1 MFFRRQTIHSRLV
14 ASFAGIVSL
23 LLVVALAVAL
33 IAFVGVQRVTLREN
47 LQIQAAMVAAR
58 SGPALERNDTEAL
71 TQFLA
76 VLAQNHNIRWAMVTQ
91 GNRRVATFGQIPKEL
106 QGQSFLPDDAAALA
120 KSSSLFFVRHPVTN
134 RDQQFGEV
142 FIGAEMSL
150 LHVQTWTAAVGG
162 AGLLAILFLIALPVF
177 HRLVRTVSDP
187 LSQLTR
193 MSQLTSSLE
202 RGGEAM
208 SEVISRVGA
217 GALHGGMSASPSANT
232 PSSDE
237 IAPVEIER
245 LGDSFNRMLENI
257 ARRDEQM
264 RQSRDELRAL
274 NASLLAVRETERTRI
289 AHEIHDEL
297 GQRLTAIKLDVARVL
312 PPSTPDGAHLATML
326 DETVKV
332 VREISW
338 ELRPSVLDALGLIAA
353 IEWLGED
360 FQRRMA
366 TRCKVEVPE
375 PSPLIDTEIATQLF
389 RICQELLTNI
399 ARHASAS
406 RVDIRFTVGKEL
418 RLEVCDDGI
427 GMKPNGLEQKSLG
440 LLGIRE
446 RVHALG
452 GKLKIETVPQIAGT
466 RVSVSVPMGGS
477 K

>member
-1 MFFRRQTIHSRLV
+1 MIFRRQTIHSRLV

-23 LLVVALAVAL
+23 LLVVALGVAL
-33 IAFVGVQRVTLREN
+33 IAFVSVQRETLREN

-58 SGPALERNDTEAL
+58 SGPALELNDAEAL

-106 QGQSFLPDDAAALA
+106 QGQSLLPDDAAALA
-120 KSSSLFFVRHPVTN
+120 RSSSLFFVRHPVTN

-142 FIGAEMSL
+142 FIGAEMSR

-162 AGLLAILFLIALPVF
+162 AVLLAILFLIALPVF

-208 SEVISRVGA
+208 SEVMSRVGA
-217 GALHGGMSASPSANT
+217 GET

-237 IAPVEIER
+237 VAPVEIER

-274 NASLLAVRETERTRI
+274 NASLQAVRETERTRI

-338 ELRPSVLDALGLIAA
+338 ELRPSVLDALGLTAA

-375 PSPLIDTEIATQLF
+375 PPPIVEAEIATQLF

-399 ARHASAS
+399 ARHAGAS
-406 RVDIRFTVGKEL
+406 RVDIRFTAGQEL

-427 GMKPNGLEQKSLG
+427 GMKPSGLEQKSLG

-452 GKLKIETVPQIAGT
+452 GKLKIDTVPQIAGT
-466 RVSVSVPMGGS
+466 RVSVSVPMGGA

>member
-1 MFFRRQTIHSRLV
+1 MIFRRQTIHSRLV

-23 LLVVALAVAL
+23 LLVVALGVAL
-33 IAFVGVQRVTLREN
+33 IAFVSVQRETLREN

-58 SGPALERNDTEAL
+58 SGPALERNDAEAL

-91 GNRRVATFGQIPKEL
+91 GNRRVATYGPIPKEL
-106 QGQSFLPDDAAALA
+106 QGQSLLPDDAAALA
-120 KSSSLFFVRHPVTN
+120 RSSSLFFVRHPVTN

-162 AGLLAILFLIALPVF
+162 AVLLAILFLIALPVF

-208 SEVISRVGA
+208 SEVMSRVGA
-217 GALHGGMSASPSANT
+217 GET

-237 IAPVEIER
+237 VAPVEIER

-274 NASLLAVRETERTRI
+274 NASLQAVRETERTRI

-338 ELRPSVLDALGLIAA
+338 ELRPSVLDALGLTAA

-375 PSPLIDTEIATQLF
+375 PPPIVEAEIATQLF

-399 ARHASAS
+399 ARHAGAS
-406 RVDIRFTVGKEL
+406 RVDIRFTAGQEL

-427 GMKPNGLEQKSLG
+427 GMKPSGLEQKSLG

-452 GKLKIETVPQIAGT
+452 GKLKIDTVPQIAGT
-466 RVSVSVPMGGS
+466 RVSVSVPMGGA

>member
-1 MFFRRQTIHSRLV
+1 MLFRRQTIHSRLV

-23 LLVVALAVAL
+23 LLVIALVVAL
-33 IAFVGVQRVTLREN
+33 IAFASMQRASLREN
-47 LQIQAAMVAAR
+47 LQMHAAMVAAR
-58 SGPALERNDTEAL
+58 SGPALERNDAAVL

-76 VLAQNHNIRWAMVTQ
+76 VLAQTRTVRWAMVTQ

-106 QGQSFLPDDAAALA
+106 QGQNLLPANEAELA
-120 KSSSLFFVRHPVTN
+120 RSTSLFFVRHPVIN
-134 RDQQFGEV
+134 HDQEFGEV

-150 LHVQTWTAAVGG
+150 LYVQLASAAIGG
-162 AGLLAILFLIALPVF
+162 AVLLAILFLIALPVF

-187 LSQLTR
+187 LAQLTR

-202 RGGEAM
+202 SGGAVM

-217 GALHGGMSASPSANT
+217 GDTPSAG
-232 PSSDE
+232 DE
-237 IAPVEIER
+237 TPVEIGQ
-245 LGDSFNRMLENI
+245 LGGSFNRMLENI
-257 ARRDEQM
+257 AKRDAHM

-274 NASLLAVRETERTRI
+274 SASLQAVREIERTRI
-289 AHEIHDEL
+289 SHEIHDEL
-297 GQRLTAIKLDVARVL
+297 GQRLTAIKLDLARAL
-312 PPSTPDGAHLATML
+312 PPTTADGAHLAAML

-338 ELRPSVLDALGLIAA
+338 DLRPSVLDALGLTAA

-366 TRCKVEVPE
+366 TRCRVELPDPAPRVE
-375 PSPLIDTEIATQLF
+375 ANAATQLF

-399 ARHASAS
+399 ARHAGAS
-406 RVDIRFTVGKEL
+406 RVDIRFTAGKEL
-418 RLEVCDDGI
+418 CLEVFDDGI
-427 GMKPNGLEQKSLG
+427 GMQACGLEKKSLG

-466 RVSVSVPMGGS
+466 KVTVTVPNIIAADSQAGNTA
-477 K
+477 

>member
-1 MFFRRQTIHSRLV
+1 MIFRRQTIHSRLV

-23 LLVVALAVAL
+23 LLVVALGVAL
-33 IAFVGVQRVTLREN
+33 IAFVSVQRETLREN

-58 SGPALERNDTEAL
+58 SGPALERNDAEAL

-91 GNRRVATFGQIPKEL
+91 GNRRVATYGPIPKEL
-106 QGQSFLPDDAAALA
+106 QGQSLLPDDAAALA
-120 KSSSLFFVRHPVTN
+120 RSSSLFFVRHPVTN

-142 FIGAEMSL
+142 FIGAEMSR

-162 AGLLAILFLIALPVF
+162 AVLLAILFLIALPVF

-208 SEVISRVGA
+208 SEVMSRVGA
-217 GALHGGMSASPSANT
+217 GETL
-232 PSSDE
+232 SSDE
-237 IAPVEIER
+237 VAPVEIER

-274 NASLLAVRETERTRI
+274 NASLQAVRETERTRI

-338 ELRPSVLDALGLIAA
+338 ELRPSVLDALGLTAA

-375 PSPLIDTEIATQLF
+375 PPPIVEADIATQLF

-399 ARHASAS
+399 ARHAGAS
-406 RVDIRFTVGKEL
+406 RVDIRFTAGQEL

-427 GMKPNGLEQKSLG
+427 GMKPSGLEQKSLG

-452 GKLKIETVPQIAGT
+452 GKLKIDTVPQLAGT
-466 RVSVSVPMGGS
+466 RVSVSVPMGGA